1 MRCIR
6 NRVYCIVGAVLA
18 IGVLSC
24 TALLSAEPHAEEPRA
39 TSSHVDGSTLDRGR
53 YLLRIA
59 GCNDCHTPGYQQSAG
74 AVDESQWLTGDAIG
88 WQGPWGVTYPPNLRL
103 FVQNVTVAQWL
114 QAARRPMRPPMP
126 WFALRDMTD
135 EDLAAIYHYIRSL
148 GPAGAPA
155 PTYLPPGESP
165 RTPVNRVA
173 SE

>member
-103 FVQNVTVAQWL
+103 FVQNRLSA
-114 QAARRPMRPPMP
+114 
-126 WFALRDMTD
+126 
-135 EDLAAIYHYIRSL
+135 SL
-148 GPAGAPA
+148 VILLLVGAVGFLSSLWVGTIPAGTWTSLTTWRSAW
-155 PTYLPPGESP
+155 
-165 RTPVNRVA
+165 RTRGSSSATVT
-173 SE
+173 SWS